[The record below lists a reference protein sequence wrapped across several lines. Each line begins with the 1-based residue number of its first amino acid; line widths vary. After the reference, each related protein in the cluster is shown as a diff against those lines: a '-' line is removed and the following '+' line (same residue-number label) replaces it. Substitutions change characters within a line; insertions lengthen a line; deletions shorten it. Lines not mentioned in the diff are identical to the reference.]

1 MRANTLSVL
10 SQLST
15 CGGGSADP
23 ISLQTVR
30 QALKLD
36 AAQEHP
42 GIEGASLL
50 FHYLFDDWRAVYST
64 VAMYHKRLDE
74 LVSYLPDGT
83 VTCIN
88 R

>member
-10 SQLST
+10 SQLSSH
-15 CGGGSADP
+15 GGGSADP

-36 AAQEHP
+36 TAQGDS

-50 FHYLFDDWRAVYST
+50 FHYLFDDWRAVLST
-64 VAMYHKRLDE
+64 VAMYNRRLDE
-74 LVSYLPDGT
+74 LVRYLA
-83 VTCIN
+83 
-88 R
+88 